1 MYILDEVTL
10 NVCTGDAVKAWRLI
24 GRMLVVIKIAVPIIL
39 VIMGSIDLMKAVMAG
54 REDDIKKNQVM
65 FVKRA
70 IAGVIVFFIPTIVS
84 LILTTLLGQE
94 KDSCVNCVLDTSTCN
109 VTESNN

>member
-39 VIMGSIDLMKAVMAG
+39 VIMGSIDLM
-54 REDDIKKNQVM
+54 
-65 FVKRA
+65 
-70 IAGVIVFFIPTIVS
+70 
-84 LILTTLLGQE
+84 
-94 KDSCVNCVLDTSTCN
+94 
-109 VTESNN
+109 